1 MVKDA
6 ATAAADKGTK
16 SIHDTFT
23 VPTRGESVLDLI
35 LSREPELVSN
45 VEVKEKLGNSDHN
58 MLTFQ
63 VHLDLTARDSTTKHR
78 DYKKGIMKVGEV
90 H

>member
-1 MVKDA
+1 MSS
-6 ATAAADKGTK
+6 
-16 SIHDTFT
+16 SI
-23 VPTRGESVLDLI
+23 PTRGESVLDLI

-45 VEVKEKLGNSDHN
+45 IEVKDKLGNGDHN

-78 DYKKGIMKVGEV
+78 DYNKGNNEGRRSALKETDWTIYQGPERR
-90 H
+90 